1 MGFTSPQEVVDYIK
15 AEEVEL
21 VDIRFT
27 DLPGMEQHFTIDAAD
42 FTVDAMDCL
51 LYTSDAADE

>member
-42 FTVDAMDCL
+42 FTVDAMEEL
-51 LYTSDAADE
+51 SLIHI

>member
-27 DLPGMEQHFTIDAAD
+27 DLPGMEP
-42 FTVDAMDCL
+42 VS
-51 LYTSDAADE
+51 YTHLPLPTSVQV